1 MSIVHAEHNWSKFA
15 LIAVTLPLMAGL
27 CNSPLSQEQDIESLA
42 PTEAIAPSPTAAKAP
57 PATPLQQTTAGAS
70 PLPTST
76 GAASITQDGI
86 TLFYDPSLILD
97 ITADT
102 VPAAL
107 EPGPYVEPHP
117 DYVTFY
123 LLLDSGALSV
133 IRVQDYAALLD
144 SAEEELQRLKEMIAA
159 RTSQVQG
166 CIPQPPLSAFYA
178 TCSHQQ
184 FGANIDFVNFQNGS
198 GVRFVT
204 VYAIQD
210 AVPVSNEHLAY
221 VFQGFTEDERYY
233 VSAGFHITHMDLEEF
248 VVEIPQEVYEDAS
261 GEALRQY
268 FEEYEAIL
276 NAAEDRYQPLLSHFD
291 EMLSSLRVA
300 D

>member
-1 MSIVHAEHNWSKFA
+1 
-15 LIAVTLPLMAGL
+15 L
-27 CNSPLSQEQDIESLA
+27 Q
-42 PTEAIAPSPTAAKAP
+42 PTTG
-57 PATPLQQTTAGAS
+57 ATPTV
-70 PLPTST
+70 PLPDQS
-76 GAASITQDGI
+76 GLASITQDGI

-97 ITADT
+97 IIADT

-117 DYVTFY
+117 DYVSFY
-123 LLLDSGALSV
+123 LLLDSGTLSV
-133 IRVQDYAALLD
+133 IRVQDYAAILD
-144 SAEEELQRLKEMIAA
+144 SAEEELQRLKDMITE
-159 RTSQVQG
+159 RPSQVQG

-178 TCSHQQ
+178 ACTHQQ
-184 FGANIDFVNFQNGS
+184 FNANIDYVNLQNVS

-210 AVPVSNEHLAY
+210 AVPVSNEHLTY
-221 VFQGFTEDERYY
+221 VFQGFTDDERYY
-233 VSAGFHITHMDLEEF
+233 VSAGFHITHKDLQEF
-248 VVEIPQEVYEDAS
+248 VAEVPQEVYADTS

-276 NAAEDRYQPLLSHFD
+276 NAAEGRYQPLLSRFD